1 MYLEYTLRHIFEYTV
16 GKISNYQ
23 LIEITG
29 APCLNYYFHAFLLHE
44 RYR

>member
-29 APCLNYYFHAFLLHE
+29 APCLNYYIFAA
-44 RYR
+44 